1 MKISCCSSFKVPENQ
16 VSFTEFQDLWIG
28 LNPEDDVGLLYSN
41 ACSLFLVSLMKT
53 EHLQ

>member
-1 MKISCCSSFKVPENQ
+1 MKISCCSSLKVPENQ

-28 LNPEDDVGLLYSN
+28 LNPEDYVGLLYSN